1 MPSTP
6 QQIMR
11 RERVESVI
19 RLAAPLLDLVLS
31 VGERISRVAGPK
43 EEYYPIRSPGE
54 EFELRGT
61 GSSEKREPDTVGSL
75 PDA

>member
-31 VGERISRVAGPK
+31 VGERISRVAGQT
-43 EEYYPIRSPGE
+43 EEYYPIRSPAE

-61 GSSEKREPDTVGSL
+61 GSSEKREPETVGSL

>member
-19 RLAAPLLDLVLS
+19 RLAAPLLDIVLS

-43 EEYYPIRSPGE
+43 DEYYPIRSAAE
-54 EFELRGT
+54 EFELRGSE
-61 GSSEKREPDTVGSL
+61 SSEKREPDPVGSL